1 MTMRWNW
8 IGVMNIYV
16 KWNHIENSLK
26 RENILTLMF
35 GLYAIIWIIVNLLI
49 IILFNFSQTRLS
61 KTRKQVLTVTF
72 WDIFIIVSLYFHI
85 LFTFYFMHSCF
96 FLMWFYAFKEIP
108 VQCVIY
114 NDMLQFFRSGKNML
128 LKYNEDP
135 WHYESYFQDEMKI
148 IWVLV
153 CYWPL

>member
-1 MTMRWNW
+1 
-8 IGVMNIYV
+8 
-16 KWNHIENSLK
+16 
-26 RENILTLMF
+26 MF

-85 LFTFYFMHSCF
+85 YSHFTLCIHVSSSCDFMHLKK
-96 FLMWFYAFKEIP
+96 FLFSVLFIMICSSF
-108 VQCVIY
+108 
-114 NDMLQFFRSGKNML
+114 LRSGKNML

-135 WHYESYFQDEMKI
+135 WHWESYFQDEMKI
-148 IWVLV
+148 IWAFCLLLAFVMIAD
-153 CYWPL
+153 